1 MGISSTQCSNS
12 ISSLSDMTCHSFMN
26 CGYTYVSSMNSM
38 TVDICFHICNPNG
51 FKYAGLSQ

>member
-12 ISSLSDMTCHSFMN
+12 ISSLSDMKCLFGDA

-38 TVDICFHICNPNG
+38 TVDKCLHICNPNG